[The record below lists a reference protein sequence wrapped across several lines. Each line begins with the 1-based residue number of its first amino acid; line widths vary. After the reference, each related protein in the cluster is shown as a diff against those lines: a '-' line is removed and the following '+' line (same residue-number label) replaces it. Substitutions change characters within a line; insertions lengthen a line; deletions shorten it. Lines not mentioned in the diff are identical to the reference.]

1 MVAIRTMNLIDVNQA
16 LRIYLGSDQNGGVE
30 PYGMVARVEAR
41 YGSNASTVI
50 AELESVLDGLYQESD
65 VINLPTLAD
74 IAIFVEKRVRLR
86 RPDLEDDVCK
96 AIGNYVSYSYR

>member
-1 MVAIRTMNLIDVNQA
+1 MNLIDVNQA

-50 AELESVLDGLYQESD
+50 AELEGAFPFCAPSTGLTGGLLVSTSVS
-65 VINLPTLAD
+65 
-74 IAIFVEKRVRLR
+74 
-86 RPDLEDDVCK
+86 
-96 AIGNYVSYSYR
+96 S